1 MLIGRNAM
9 TWMVLACLTS
19 ACATNSTRRGHGMAY
34 SASLVTAEELSRV
47 GPGQT
52 LLEALR
58 GIRPSWLVSRGSQPL
73 VSVDGAP
80 ATDLAI
86 LSTLLVTYASELRF
100 HRATSGVGGVAVATG
115 GAVGDVIYVRTRGV
129 RGKS

>member
-1 MLIGRNAM
+1 MLFGRNTA

-19 ACATNSTRRGHGMAY
+19 ACATNSTPRGRIAY
-34 SASLVTAEELSRV
+34 SATLLTADELSRV

-58 GIRPSWLVSRGSQPL
+58 GIRPSWLVSRGSQPQ

-86 LSTLLVTYASELRF
+86 LGTLLVTHAHDVRL
-100 HRATSGVGGVAVATG
+100 HRSTSGMGGIAVATG

>member
-1 MLIGRNAM
+1 MLIGRNAA

-19 ACATNSTRRGHGMAY
+19 ACAANSTRRGRIAY
-34 SASLVTAEELSRV
+34 SATLVTTSELSRV

-58 GIRPSWLVSRGSQPL
+58 GIRPSWLVSRGSQPQ

-86 LSTLLVTYASELRF
+86 LGTLLVTHAHEVRL
-100 HRATSGVGGVAVATG
+100 HRSTSGVGGIAVATG

>member
-1 MLIGRNAM
+1 MLIGRNAA
-9 TWMVLACLTS
+9 TWMVVACLTS

-34 SASLVTAEELSRV
+34 SATLVSADELSRV

-58 GIRPSWLVSRGSQPL
+58 GIRPSWLVSRGSRPQ

-86 LSTLLVTYASELRF
+86 LGTLLVTHAHDVRL
-100 HRATSGVGGVAVATG
+100 HRSTSGMGGIAVATG

>member
-1 MLIGRNAM
+1 MLKGRHAS
-9 TWMVLACLTS
+9 TWLVLACLTS
-19 ACATNSTRRGHGMAY
+19 ACATNSPRRGHGMAY
-34 SASLVTAEELSRV
+34 SATLVTAEELSRV

-86 LSTLLVTYASELRF
+86 LSTLLVTYAHELRF
-100 HRATSGVGGVAVATG
+100 HRSTSGVGGVAVATG

>member
-1 MLIGRNAM
+1 MLFGRNAA

-19 ACATNSTRRGHGMAY
+19 ACATNSTRSGRIAY
-34 SASLVTAEELSRV
+34 SATLVTADELSRV
-47 GPGQT
+47 GPCQT

-58 GIRPSWLVSRGSQPL
+58 GIRPSWLVSRGSQPQ

-86 LSTLLVTYASELRF
+86 LGTLLVTHAHDVRL
-100 HRATSGVGGVAVATG
+100 HRSTSGMGGIAVATS
-115 GAVGDVIYVRTRGV
+115 GAVGDVIFVRTRGV

>member
-1 MLIGRNAM
+1 MLFGRNAA

-19 ACATNSTRRGHGMAY
+19 ACATDSTRRGRIAY
-34 SASLVTAEELSRV
+34 SATLVTTDELSRV

-58 GIRPSWLVSRGSQPL
+58 GIRPSWLVSRGSQPQ

-86 LSTLLVTYASELRF
+86 LGTLLVTHAHEVRL
-100 HRATSGVGGVAVATG
+100 HRSTSGMGGIAVATG

>member
-1 MLIGRNAM
+1 
-9 TWMVLACLTS
+9 
-19 ACATNSTRRGHGMAY
+19 MAY
-34 SASLVTAEELSRV
+34 SATLVTAEELSRV

>member
-1 MLIGRNAM
+1 MLKGRNVAA
-9 TWMVLACLTS
+9 WIALACLTS
-19 ACATNSTRRGHGMAY
+19 ACATSSTRRGQGMAY
-34 SASLVTAEELSRV
+34 SSTLVTAEELSRV

-52 LLEALR
+52 LLDALR
-58 GIRPSWLVSRGSQPL
+58 GIRPSWLVSRGSQPQ

-80 ATDLAI
+80 ATDIEI
-86 LSTLLVTYASELRF
+86 LRTLLVTHAHDLRL
-100 HRATSGVGGVAVATG
+100 HRSTAGVGGIAVSTG